1 MANKFPKLG
10 DFSIPSGIIDAHEW
24 GADSFIDTL
33 GKTCTLIY
41 PAKVTEC
48 SNCYYDA
55 RTGRSTGIYKT
66 GGPNP
71 FPNNSFCPICGGEGR
86 ITAEVTESVK
96 LRVYWNS
103 KDWHMVANTIENP
116 EGVAQAVG
124 YMSDLSKIERAKEII
139 LDSHVS
145 STREFRCVREGE
157 AVPWGFRHDRYFL
170 QFFRRSGG
178 G

>member
-1 MANKFPKLG
+1 MSNKLPQLG
-10 DFSIPSGIIDAHEW
+10 DFSIPSGVLDSHEW
-24 GADSFIDTL
+24 ASDAFIDTL
-33 GKTCTLIY
+33 GKNCTLIY

-48 SNCYYDA
+48 TNCFYDA
-55 RTGRSTGIYKT
+55 RTRRSTGIYKS

-71 FPNNSFCPICGGEGR
+71 FPNNSFCPVCGGAGR
-86 ITAEVTESVK
+86 LTEEVTESIK

-116 EGVAQAVG
+116 EGVAQTIG
-124 YMSDLSKIERAKEII
+124 YMSGLPKLERASEII
-139 LDSHVS
+139 LDSHVE

-170 QFFRRSGG
+170 QLFRRSGG